1 MTLQRTE
8 SFVPLTTLPTSGDH
22 QEFRITVIPKNGQT
36 RPLQSLDPAVS
47 APTGGGPGGGPG
59 AEKTGEPRVS
69 LQYDGD
75 RVTHIRVQCSCGQIM
90 DLACVYEPLAKPA

>member
-8 SFVPLTTLPTSGDH
+8 SFVPLTTLPTSGEH

-36 RPLQSLDPAVS
+36 RPLQSLDPAAP
-47 APTGGGPGGGPG
+47 APTGGGLG

-90 DLACVYEPLAKPA
+90 DLACVYEPVAKPA